1 MQHDS
6 LQLRN
11 LWPAAILIL
20 LLTTWTL
27 LFFFF
32 FCLHHFTSSLPLKR
46 SAPDVNLSFHKSHD
60 DTPTCFLSLLTQHQ
74 GRTWESEVQFWTRTE
89 CLCPPMHIYVC
100 VCVCRPSEEVLHWG
114 QTIAPVGLTPSGA
127 RMSAWFRG
135 QGCNQTAGRLPRLLC
150 GIGVDA
156 GVCLCVCVCLCECVC
171 VLYLESRLTA
181 ICCIYIF
188 VCLSRCVGVC
198 VCVSLIPPKS
208 CRLFTPSPSHS
219 VSSLASW
226 TPSCL
231 CLASITRRNCLDV
244 EMIAI
249 GFEQ

>member
-1 MQHDS
+1 M
-6 LQLRN
+6 
-11 LWPAAILIL
+11 
-20 LLTTWTL
+20 
-27 LFFFF
+27 
-32 FCLHHFTSSLPLKR
+32 
-46 SAPDVNLSFHKSHD
+46 
-60 DTPTCFLSLLTQHQ
+60 
-74 GRTWESEVQFWTRTE
+74 QFWTRTE

-198 VCVSLIPPKS
+198 VCVCLSFPLNPVVYSLPLPPTRS
-208 CRLFTPSPSHS
+208 RLSPAGHRPVCAWPRLPDAI
-219 VSSLASW
+219 VSMLK
-226 TPSCL
+226 
-231 CLASITRRNCLDV
+231 
-244 EMIAI
+244 
-249 GFEQ
+249 